1 MNSKPRGGAYGVSQA
16 LNGGEAPP
24 RHQQASPSSMAHDAV
39 LVLDPSPGENFGHP
53 VVLFYVD
60 VNVTK
65 KRCSQLDGIY
75 LGDECLTLALKG
87 RCQNQLK
94 RRLAGPERLM
104 GNGHGRL
111 AVGALRGGTIGTGG
125 GGGGS
130 GGRLVERAVGG
141 LCEVHFLPLVVG
153 VGDGN
158 RTQRLRCVGESY
170 LKYLHRGKDSDEVDQ
185 LLRHQKIKNRCR
197 SLRIFPDVLA
207 IHPGLVKTRHFS
219 FNTTNVI
226 GGDECLTLALKGRCQ
241 NQLKRRLAGPE
252 RLMGNGHGR
261 LAVGALRGGT
271 IGTGGGGG
279 GSGGRLVERAVG
291 GLCEVHFLPLV
302 VGVGDGNRTQRLRCV
317 DHAEFARCPQ
327 PLPMASASL
336 PVSSCELNKNT
347 RRCHQQ
353 PLATH
358 LSCRLYQTC
367 DHAVLISG
375 GWQQQMTFQRH
386 VQNLQRFYRM
396 LRNNGLHKDHIKTFF
411 AGSGQLPEDV
421 EGVYSATEKAVIR
434 NHVSYVCRKQHCA
447 DTLVLYLN
455 SPTRNDGTM
464 LLWDANINGIA
475 DLKERYSVNEL
486 LADLA
491 GCRATRVLLFVD
503 QSYSGVLSK
512 RLRGSQKHLNVVLIQ
527 RQTHSQQNQRS
538 GPGSEDGGWS
548 SISPAICLLDH
559 LGKGAGVSRLLE
571 PWAGLLNVTLAGAPC
586 NATPPLTDGEMRR
599 EYQGCQNLPT
609 ALWHQK
615 HRRTN

>member
-1 MNSKPRGGAYGVSQA
+1 MRLLVLLAAPLSILVLHTAVAAPPAGSMAPGRLERWVRSGLQSLQWDQLDRCLRMSSLSEAECRRLAHLPLSAVAVYMSEPCTAAGNSDKVLAILPDSSGGMVSSKPRGGFSVSHV
-16 LNGGEAPP
+16 LNGGESPH
-24 RHQQASPSSMAHDAV
+24 RHQQPFPGSTAHDAV

-60 VNVTK
+60 MNVTK
-65 KRCSQLDGIY
+65 KRCSHLDGIY
-75 LGDECLTLALKG
+75 LGEECLTLALKG

-94 RRLAGPERLM
+94 RRQAGPERLM

-111 AVGALRGGTIGTGG
+111 AGGALRSSTITTS
-125 GGGGS
+125 S
-130 GGRLVERAVGG
+130 GGRLVERAAGG

-153 VGDGN
+153 VGD
-158 RTQRLRCVGESY
+158 S
-170 LKYLHRGKDSDEVDQ
+170 
-185 LLRHQKIKNRCR
+185 
-197 SLRIFPDVLA
+197 
-207 IHPGLVKTRHFS
+207 
-219 FNTTNVI
+219 
-226 GGDECLTLALKGRCQ
+226 
-241 NQLKRRLAGPE
+241 
-252 RLMGNGHGR
+252 
-261 LAVGALRGGT
+261 
-271 IGTGGGGG
+271 
-279 GSGGRLVERAVG
+279 
-291 GLCEVHFLPLV
+291 
-302 VGVGDGNRTQRLRCV
+302 NRTQRLRCV
-317 DHAEFARCPQ
+317 DHAEFASCPQ
-327 PLPMASASL
+327 PLPMGSPSL

-375 GWQQQMTFQRH
+375 GWQQQMTFQHH
-386 VQNLQRFYRM
+386 VQNLQKFYRM
-396 LRNNGLHKDHIKTFF
+396 LQNNGFHKDHIKTFF
-411 AGSGQLPEDV
+411 ASSGQLPEDV
-421 EGVYSATEKAVIR
+421 EGVYSATEKSVIR

-464 LLWDANINGIA
+464 LLWDANLNGIA

-491 GCRATRVLLFVD
+491 GCKATRVLLFVD

-527 RQTHSQQNQRS
+527 SQTRQTHNHPRLN
-538 GPGSEDGGWS
+538 PGWEDSSWS
-548 SISPAICLLDH
+548 HISSTTCLLDH
-559 LGKGAGVSRLLE
+559 LGKGTGMSRLLE

>member
-1 MNSKPRGGAYGVSQA
+1 MQLPVLLAALLSALRAAGSVAPGSAAPGRLERWVRSGLQSLQWEQLERCLRSSSVSEAECRRLAHLPLSSVAVYASEPRNAADKVLAILPDSSSGMLSSKLRGGLGVGRM
-16 LNGGEAPP
+16 LNRGESLH
-24 RHQQASPSSMAHDAV
+24 RHQQPLANSMTHDAV

-60 VNVTK
+60 MNVTK
-65 KRCSQLDGIY
+65 KRCSHLDGIY
-75 LGDECLTLALKG
+75 L
-87 RCQNQLK
+87 
-94 RRLAGPERLM
+94 
-104 GNGHGRL
+104 
-111 AVGALRGGTIGTGG
+111 
-125 GGGGS
+125 
-130 GGRLVERAVGG
+130 
-141 LCEVHFLPLVVG
+141 
-153 VGDGN
+153 
-158 RTQRLRCVGESY
+158 
-170 LKYLHRGKDSDEVDQ
+170 
-185 LLRHQKIKNRCR
+185 
-197 SLRIFPDVLA
+197 
-207 IHPGLVKTRHFS
+207 
-219 FNTTNVI
+219 
-226 GGDECLTLALKGRCQ
+226 
-241 NQLKRRLAGPE
+241 
-252 RLMGNGHGR
+252 
-261 LAVGALRGGT
+261 
-271 IGTGGGGG
+271 
-279 GSGGRLVERAVG
+279 
-291 GLCEVHFLPLV
+291 
-302 VGVGDGNRTQRLRCV
+302 

-327 PLPMASASL
+327 PLPMSSSSL

-386 VQNLQRFYRM
+386 VQNLHRFFKM
-396 LRNNGLHKDHIKTFF
+396 LQNNGFHKDHIKTFF
-411 AGSGQLPEDV
+411 ASSGHVTDDI

-434 NHVSYVCRKQHCA
+434 NHVSYICRKQHCA

-464 LLWDANINGIA
+464 LLWDANLNGIA

-486 LADLA
+486 LTDLA

-527 RQTHSQQNQRS
+527 SQAQQTHAYQNQRLNPS
-538 GPGSEDGGWS
+538 WEDSSWS
-548 SISPAICLLDH
+548 FISPTTCLLDH
-559 LGKGAGVSRLLE
+559 LGKASFHGAGTTYLLE

-586 NATPPLTDGEMRR
+586 NVTPPLTDSEMRR

-615 HRRTN
+615 HRRIN